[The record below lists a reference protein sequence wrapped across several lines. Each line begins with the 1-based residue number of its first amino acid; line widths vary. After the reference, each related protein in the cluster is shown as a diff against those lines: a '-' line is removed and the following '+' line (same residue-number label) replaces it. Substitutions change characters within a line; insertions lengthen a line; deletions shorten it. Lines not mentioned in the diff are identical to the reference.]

1 MKVARVHLRYLNP
14 FPKNLG
20 EVLARYRTVVVPEL
34 NRGHLWRMLRADFL
48 VDAVRYSK
56 MQGQPFKAAEIE
68 AKLME
73 TIGS

>member
-1 MKVARVHLRYLNP
+1 
-14 FPKNLG
+14 
-20 EVLARYRTVVVPEL
+20 VLAGYRTVVVPEL
-34 NRGHLWRMLRADFL
+34 NRGHLWRMLRADYL

-56 MQGQPFKAAEIE
+56 VQGQPFKASEIE